1 MDLNWQSTLVDGKLL
16 VWPLSIFNFFV
27 LGIGTLFSWYHSLPY
42 IIYFLYYSNFGRNV
56 YDIMMRIGVEQN

>member
-1 MDLNWQSTLVDGKLL
+1 MRLL
-16 VWPLSIFNFFV
+16 RVSRRKIVSLAIVNFFNSFV
-27 LGIGTLFSWYHSLPY
+27 LGTRTLFSWYYSLPY